1 VSVEGRWVGH
11 WFEWACPGCGTMQT
25 ALQGPSDEGRC
36 GSCKADKRYQEAMQ
50 ALVERVESE
59 KNEWCARALNAER
72 ELRAAQREIETLK
85 GAAA

>member
-1 VSVEGRWVGH
+1 
-11 WFEWACPGCGTMQT
+11 
-25 ALQGPSDEGRC
+25 
-36 GSCKADKRYQEAMQ
+36 MQ

-59 KNEWCARALNAER
+59 KNEWRARALNAER